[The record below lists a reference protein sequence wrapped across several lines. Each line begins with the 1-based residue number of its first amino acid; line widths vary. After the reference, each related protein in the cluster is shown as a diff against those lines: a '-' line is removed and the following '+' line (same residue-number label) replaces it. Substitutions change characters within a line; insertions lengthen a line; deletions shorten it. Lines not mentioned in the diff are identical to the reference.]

1 MSAVLSW
8 ANCVNEIQHIKAR
21 VEEKRGKKIK
31 GTQRHV
37 GIWADSPARYYLATW
52 CCLLYYR
59 GGDPW
64 GECFPK
70 PPADSE
76 ENQCWLTHC
85 QFLLFLCFHAFTL
98 PFTFFFQHGKT
109 TSFSIYKTFP
119 PLCLTCLIW
128 STPPS
133 VSFQAHLVVLITMY
147 AICFGLNVF
156 DNFILESSL
165 NCFIDY

>member
-1 MSAVLSW
+1 MWGYELIVQRGINWRHGAVCFTTEEEILE
-8 ANCVNEIQHIKAR
+8 VNASQNLQP
-21 VEEKRGKKIK
+21 
-31 GTQRHV
+31 TQRKTS
-37 GIWADSPARYYLATW
+37 ADSLIASFYYFFA
-52 CCLLYYR
+52 
-59 GGDPW
+59 
-64 GECFPK
+64 
-70 PPADSE
+70 S
-76 ENQCWLTHC
+76 
-85 QFLLFLCFHAFTL
+85 L

-133 VSFQAHLVVLITMY
+133 VSFQAHLAALITMY